1 MPLNSN
7 QRKLRAQIAAHSL
20 HAQGKTNTAPARKA
34 FMERFEREVDPGGV
48 LSPQERAKRAD
59 HAMTAYMKRLALK
72 RHRGSSQE
80 TGQ

>member
-1 MPLNSN
+1 
-7 QRKLRAQIAAHSL
+7 
-20 HAQGKTNTAPARKA
+20 
-34 FMERFEREVDPGGV
+34 MERFEREVDPGGV